1 MRPDI
6 LIYILI
12 MAGVTYLIRMLPMVV
27 FRKEIKNRY
36 IRSFLYYVPYTAL
49 AVMTFPGI
57 LLACDNIWAGAAALI
72 TAFVLAYRRQSM
84 VMVSLAAVAVVLV
97 LEFILPPV

>member
-1 MRPDI
+1 MRFEI

-27 FRKEIKNRY
+27 FRKEIKNRFA
-36 IRSFLYYVPYTAL
+36 RSFLYYVPYTAL

-57 LLACDNIWAGAAALI
+57 LLACENVWAGAGAAAVAL
-72 TAFVLAYRRQSM
+72 VLAYKKRSM
-84 VMVSLAAVAVVLV
+84 VTVSLAAVAAVFVLELV
-97 LEFILPPV
+97 LPA

>member
-1 MRPDI
+1 MRSGI

-27 FRKEIKNRY
+27 FRKEIKNTFV
-36 IRSFLYYVPYTAL
+36 RSFLYYVPYTAL

-57 LLACDNIWAGAAALI
+57 LLACANIWAGVGAMAAAL
-72 TAFVLAYRRQSM
+72 VLALQKKSI
-84 VMVSLAAVAVVLV
+84 VVVSLAAVAAVFV
-97 LEFILPPV
+97 LELILPA